1 MMVLLQVALA
11 EFMPTQVFA
20 VVTVLVLVAVAMSLA
35 RLTSTS
41 QTPTSTRSQGAAAQ
55 PSKAPQGSGL
65 GLQQLDRWTAWQ
77 LVSGVAGLAMVPQ
90 VLYNITVPGAAS
102 FLPGC
107 LALLIISALV
117 ALQVSNMHG
126 TMQHGTHACM
136 LMCSCNEEQ
145 AMRSS
150 SSYRAGPP
158 RCCSHCRLCHNWW
171 VAYSNRGMATNCLP
185 ACLPQ
190 VRNFL
195 EPQSLQGLSVGT
207 MLLALAGNMLMVPR
221 ALLVQDRVWLAGTS
235 WACVAGWGQLLSM
248 ALRQSPATGN
258 VWLHGV
264 GEGPVLASCSVRGC
278 KLRAGSLCGVG
289 SEQQPSREHR
299 AEHEL
304 TVRILRVV
312 LRVAIGYVGG
322 NRAVERHSHSS
333 QGRQPLGGS
342 SCGRSGSVMSRQ
354 ISLKPCNSRT
364 AAAAAEAALTA
375 AAGGST
381 QASRAASPQLL
392 HIALQPDPAQQQKQQ
407 TQGVSH

>member
-1 MMVLLQVALA
+1 MACASPSRTGATKPVCRPNAEIARNGMRARGQRPARATVACAQNGSWEQLTDRMVSFASVPFSILVLPQVLQNMKNMASGNSAALGCISWEGYTSALMGNTLMCSHFANRGERSAVNVQLIGIINNMMVLLQVALA

-41 QTPTSTRSQGAAAQ
+41 QTPTSTGSQGAAAQ

-117 ALQVSNMHG
+117 ALQLQRG
-126 TMQHGTHACM
+126 AGHAFI
-136 LMCSCNEEQ
+136 Q
-145 AMRSS
+145 Q
-150 SSYRAGPP
+150 
-158 RCCSHCRLCHNWW
+158 
-171 VAYSNRGMATNCLP
+171 LP
-185 ACLPQ
+185 GWASTLLFALSPLPQ
-190 VRNFL
+190 LVRNFL

-248 ALRQSPATGN
+248 ALRQSPATGAQY
-258 VWLHGV
+258 LH
-264 GEGPVLASCSVRGC
+264 P
-278 KLRAGSLCGVG
+278 
-289 SEQQPSREHR
+289 
-299 AEHEL
+299 
-304 TVRILRVV
+304 
-312 LRVAIGYVGG
+312 
-322 NRAVERHSHSS
+322 AVF
-333 QGRQPLGGS
+333 GAV
-342 SCGRSGSVMSRQ
+342 SCGLGAYAMWVASNNRR
-354 ISLKPCNSRT
+354 
-364 AAAAAEAALTA
+364 
-375 AAGGST
+375 GST
-381 QASRAASPQLL
+381 
-392 HIALQPDPAQQQKQQ
+392 ALS
-407 TQGVSH
+407 TS